1 MNDVS
6 QERWPVLGAALRQER
21 ERQGL
26 SQQDLAH
33 RANVS
38 VGSVKNAEKGVAPK
52 GRRPYTLTVIANA
65 LGWAPSCIDDV
76 LSGMPA
82 PTSAP
87 EVPVV
92 EAEVKPAMSG
102 IDEVARAMYGALKF
116 QMACQQHGAPPEA
129 IADFEAATQRL
140 LASTMRAQSER
151 PRLTQEHFEAVAH
164 SPKGDGGPESDRHVV
179 DEAIRRFDSENL

>member
-6 QERWPVLGAALRQER
+6 QERWQRLGTALRQER

-26 SQQDLAH
+26 SQQELAN
-33 RANVS
+33 RAGVS

-52 GRRPYTLTVIANA
+52 GRRPYTLTSIADA
-65 LGWAPSCIDDV
+65 LDWAPSCIDDI
-76 LSGMPA
+76 LSGKPA
-82 PTSAP
+82 PTSAR

-92 EAEVKPAMSG
+92 EVTPVMG
-102 IDEVARAMYGALKF
+102 GMDDVAQAMYGALKF
-116 QMACQQHGAPPEA
+116 QMACQQHGAPPPA

-140 LASTMRAQSER
+140 FAATIRAQSER

-164 SPKGDGGPESDRHVV
+164 SPKGDGGPESDRRAV

>member
-1 MNDVS
+1 MP
-6 QERWPVLGAALRQER
+6 QERWPVLSAALRQER

-26 SQQDLAH
+26 SQQELAE
-33 RANVS
+33 RAGVS
-38 VGSVKNAEKGVAPK
+38 VGSVKNAERGTAPK
-52 GRRPYTLTVIANA
+52 GRRPYTLTLIATA
-65 LGWAPSCIDDV
+65 LGWAPSCVDDV

-140 LASTMRAQSER
+140 LAFTMRAQSER

-164 SPKGDGGPESDRHVV
+164 SAKGDGGPESDRNAV
-179 DEAIRRFDSENL
+179 DEAVRRFDGENL